1 MCFDTFFLHVL
12 KNPEEIQDQ
21 TESEKKF
28 CFNKD

>member
-21 TESEKKF
+21 IESEKKNLF
-28 CFNKD
+28 